1 MKHLAA
7 LSFALFAVWLLWS
20 GYLQN
25 AFLVVLGALS
35 CIFVVILALRM
46 KLVDAEGAPV
56 EIAWR
61 LLRYAPWLVWQVFLA
76 NLHVARRILDPK
88 LPIHPSVIRVKPG
101 QRCDLGRVIYANSI
115 TLTPGTVSIDIDENE
130 ITVHALTRETA
141 SDLETGEMDRR
152 VTWLEGSA

>member
-1 MKHLAA
+1 LKHLAT
-7 LSFALFAVWLLWS
+7 LSLALFAVWLLWS
-20 GYLQN
+20 GYFQN
-25 AFLVVLGALS
+25 AFLVVLGAIS
-35 CIFVVILALRM
+35 CIVVVLLALRM
-46 KLVDAEGAPV
+46 KLVDAEGVPI

-76 NLHVARRILDPK
+76 NLHVARRILDPG

-101 QRCDLGRVIYANSI
+101 QKRDLGRVIYANSI

-141 SDLETGEMDRR
+141 SDLESGEMDRR
-152 VTWLEGSA
+152 VTRLEGAP

>member
-1 MKHLAA
+1 LKHLATLSLA
-7 LSFALFAVWLLWS
+7 LLAVWLLWS
-20 GYLQN
+20 GYFQN
-25 AFLVVLGALS
+25 AFLVVLGAIS
-35 CIFVVILALRM
+35 CIVVVLLALRM
-46 KLVDAEGAPV
+46 KLVDAEGVPI

-76 NLHVARRILDPK
+76 NLHVARRILDPE

-101 QRCDLGRVIYANSI
+101 QKRDLGRVIYANSI

-141 SDLETGEMDRR
+141 SDLESGEMDRR
-152 VTWLEGSA
+152 VTRLEGAR

>member
-1 MKHLAA
+1 MKHLAT
-7 LSFALFAVWLLWS
+7 LSVALFAVWLLWS
-20 GYLQN
+20 GYFEN
-25 AFLVVLGALS
+25 TFLVVLGAIS
-35 CIFVVILALRM
+35 CIVVVLLARRM
-46 KLVDAEGAPV
+46 NLVDAEGVPI

-101 QRCDLGRVIYANSI
+101 QKHDLGRVIYANSI

-141 SDLETGEMDRR
+141 ADLEGGEMDRQ
-152 VTWLEGSA
+152 VTWLEGGQ